1 MSQQPSTQ
9 WDLCRFVKTLAYFGA
24 VPLLSG
30 IGWFQQLF
38 GSEPNPR
45 ASQTAIAY
53 RPQTHEASTDPPV
66 LITGSMGDLSKHLM
80 QELLQRGYGV
90 RSLVQNP
97 ADIASFLGKENPAF
111 EFHVADLARPD
122 SLLPRVMQNTRAVI
136 HVADLGANH
145 PETDAEFVAS
155 LDLRLGNLV
164 RAIAPQGQSA
174 TATTPPSQM
183 IFDFRQPTTDL
194 EDVWG
199 AVDDVVMGGV
209 SQSSLQ
215 FTGSTALFAGTVST
229 ANSGGFASVRTRN
242 FEPALNLS
250 NFEGIELR
258 VKGDGKRYK
267 FLLRDESRWD
277 GVGYSHSFD
286 TMADT
291 WITVRVPFA
300 DLIPV
305 FRARTLENAQQVDAS
320 RIRAFQLMLSK
331 FEYDG
336 GLNPTFE
343 PGEFRLEVEFIAAYR
358 AAAAHVIL
366 IAPPEAVEQTGAIAQ
381 LQQNSIACTVIPCD
395 LPWNQLV
402 EKCLGA
408 IAPR

>member
-1 MSQQPSTQ
+1 MNQQSSTQ

-24 VPLLSG
+24 IPLLSG

-38 GSEPNPR
+38 GSEANPR

-53 RPQTHEASTDPPV
+53 RPPEASNRSSV
-66 LITGSMGDLSKHLM
+66 LITGSMGDPTKQLM
-80 QELLQRGYGV
+80 QQLLQRGYGV

-97 ADIASFLGKENPAF
+97 ADVASLDKDYPAF

-122 SLLPRVMQNTRAVI
+122 SLPPKVMQNAGTVV
-136 HVADLGANH
+136 HVAGADAAAVG
-145 PETDAEFVAS
+145 TDAGTVAS
-155 LDLRLGNLV
+155 LDLQLGNLM
-164 RAIAPQGQSA
+164 RAIAPTQ
-174 TATTPPSQM
+174 PSTSDAAQV
-183 IFDFRQPTTDL
+183 IFDFRQTTANL

-215 FTGSTALFAGTVST
+215 FTGTTALFAGTVST

-242 FEPALNLS
+242 FEPALDLS
-250 NFEGIELR
+250 DFEGIALR

-277 GVGYSHSFD
+277 GVAYSHSFD
-286 TMADT
+286 TVADT
-291 WITVRVPFA
+291 WITVRVPFGG
-300 DLIPV
+300 LIPV
-305 FRARTLENAQQVDAS
+305 FRARTLEDGQQVDPS
-320 RIRAFQLMLSK
+320 GVRAFQLMLSK

-343 PGEFRLEVEFIAAYR
+343 PGEFRLEVESIAAYR
-358 AAAAHVIL
+358 AAAAQVIL
-366 IAPPEAVEQTGAIAQ
+366 IAPPPVVEQTGAIAQ
-381 LQQNSIACTVIPCD
+381 LQQSGIAYTIVPPELSIE
-395 LPWNQLV
+395 QLV
-402 EKCLGA
+402 DRVL
-408 IAPR
+408 R